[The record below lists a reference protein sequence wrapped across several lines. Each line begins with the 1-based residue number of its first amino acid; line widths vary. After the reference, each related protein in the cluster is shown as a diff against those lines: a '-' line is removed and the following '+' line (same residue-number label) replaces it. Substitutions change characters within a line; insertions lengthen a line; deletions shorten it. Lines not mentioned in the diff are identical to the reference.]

1 MLHDGLWH
9 LTHMSPRKL
18 VAYTRCALPPSRRRR
33 IARRVCRAMK
43 SSSTAALAGIAA
55 DAFVHQRQPSLTDV
69 DYDVRQEFCA
79 TLLMFALFQLF

>member
-1 MLHDGLWH
+1 
-9 LTHMSPRKL
+9 
-18 VAYTRCALPPSRRRR
+18 
-33 IARRVCRAMK
+33 MK